1 MIGTDIVARA
11 QKGDHD
17 AFEQIVTA
25 FEKKVYN
32 MALRYTNDPE
42 DALDISQ
49 EVFLRV
55 YRFLPNY
62 KGNSTLSTWIYRITM
77 NVCHDTAGKKSNLNE
92 LSLDAGDDD
101 EKPIT
106 EISDVR
112 FDPEKEFER
121 KQTKELIAR
130 GIALL
135 DSEQRDAIIMRDIN
149 GMSYDEI
156 ADVLGLSQGTVKSR
170 IFRAREK
177 LKNFLIKNG
186 NFFEEMQS
194 NYNEEPRKED
204 RRR

>member
-1 MIGTDIVARA
+1 LIGTDIVARA